1 MTITMDEYIFII
13 SLKEY
18 IYIYIFIGLIKSFQM
33 SHLHIYHLLE
43 IS

>member
-13 SLKEY
+13 PLRKN
-18 IYIYIFIGLIKSFQM
+18 IYIFIGLIKSFQM